1 MLSSLKFVCNSC
13 CWQNQVKTRKG
24 ENLRW
29 LRDGRRRVRP
39 LRIAHACF
47 RSLAKPLAYRVPV
60 YWGTSRLRVG
70 SWCHRLGFIVIFL
83 SSHSSLVRTGTSS
96 AANITGWYK
105 IKKERNV
112 KTHIRQSSL
121 RLLMNA
127 YYLVLLCLYL
137 V

>member
-1 MLSSLKFVCNSC
+1 M
-13 CWQNQVKTRKG
+13 
-24 ENLRW
+24 
-29 LRDGRRRVRP
+29 RP

-70 SWCHRLGFIVIFL
+70 SWCYRLGFIVIFL

-121 RLLMNA
+121 RNTNER
-127 YYLVLLCLYL
+127 VLFGAPMPIFGIMRRLYQS
-137 V
+137 